1 MISSPKGQSETKQQ
15 ILKELQIQNSDNY
28 VPIFK
33 TKVNKNVSTLNKTA
47 IVITQK

>member
-1 MISSPKGQSETKQQ
+1 MMPSPRGQSETKQQ

-28 VPIFK
+28 FPIFK
-33 TKVNKNVSTLNKTA
+33 TKVNKNASTLNKTA